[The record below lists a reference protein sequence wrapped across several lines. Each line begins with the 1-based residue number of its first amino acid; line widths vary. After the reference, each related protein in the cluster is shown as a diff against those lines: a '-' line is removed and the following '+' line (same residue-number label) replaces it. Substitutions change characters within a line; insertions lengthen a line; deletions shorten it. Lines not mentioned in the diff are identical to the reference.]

1 MKNKKITLFE
11 AHIKVITLYSGLWT
25 LAKNKR
31 KNKIM
36 VENLQL
42 GMQTNRTT
50 ADWLL
55 MGFTHGII
63 RAFEMFTRVKLAV
76 GIER

>member
-1 MKNKKITLFE
+1 M
-11 AHIKVITLYSGLWT
+11 
-25 LAKNKR
+25 
-31 KNKIM
+31 
-36 VENLQL
+36 ENLQL
-42 GMQTNRTT
+42 GMQTSRTT

-63 RAFEMFTRVKLAV
+63 HAFEMFTRVKLAV

>member
-1 MKNKKITLFE
+1 M
-11 AHIKVITLYSGLWT
+11 
-25 LAKNKR
+25 
-31 KNKIM
+31 
-36 VENLQL
+36 ENLQL
-42 GMQTNRTT
+42 GMQTSRTT